1 MSKRRVENSIPVSA
15 GDVQEWLAA
24 AIPDSVEEKAAVL
37 AAAAAKALDGPAL
50 RALGESELNSV
61 LGLKKFGPRR
71 KLFLRIADLSAVPIA
86 DDDVEILDEA
96 PAAAAAPA
104 PAPAPAA
111 GDDDEA
117 VEDRM
122 NAEAACVG
130 SCRWVADRLQKI
142 LREHPGWASQAL
154 AAARTAE
161 LRTLAATAK
170 ALPRMSCVVCGTTGA
185 GKSTLLNALLGESEV
200 LPTNGMR
207 ACTAVLIELRYLDD
221 AASPGD
227 GSTYVGEAEFLTRA
241 EWDKEEEAL
250 FEELTTQDGRAIL
263 NVSDPNAHNHG
274 AFCKLYS
281 VYGEAYTHES
291 TYEIVDPTTNKKRRV
306 AMTVPELR
314 AKLRRHTRVTRF
326 LGTTQKVRAT
336 HPRGFRRSLERFMDS
351 SNLLSDG
358 ACWPIVKKVRAY
370 GRWPVLKSGA
380 VLVDAPGTH
389 DSDSARGAVVKLALK
404 EADSVWIVSNI
415 NRAVNDRSAKDLL
428 GESFKRTLLMDGAY
442 GRLIFVATQSDVLQR
457 SEVVRALKLD
467 AGASLYDCA
476 VARNAYT
483 RDRVKA
489 DFYAGLQ
496 DMDRAAGD
504 APRSAAELEAQ
515 FTMPVYCVSSV
526 DYQKLKGVRG
536 DDGPP
541 QVYDAASLAATE
553 IPALVDFVHAAS
565 LSLRAR
571 KVALQTRSL
580 LAFAESLESV
590 VAAKPGTGEERAER
604 AACERAYA
612 RGVAGLPAALDA
624 ALGGFDK
631 SVFAS
636 LEADVLPRLDAGA
649 ADAAKTCVATAS
661 RWGGSRAEGGLHW
674 ATYKATLR
682 RGGNWRQN
690 FNEELAEPV
699 YRAVA
704 THWEKAMVDKARWG
718 LDALDGA
725 VAKALAAA
733 HDGLAARLGDAAAE
747 PALAKLDAARVA
759 AARKAHEASS
769 SAVASSALAATKDHI
784 QKQQKDLS
792 REITPLVQAAMQP
805 GYDRGFVEKG
815 TGSHRRRCAVV
826 ESHVTKEARS
836 MFKGAIAPVV
846 ARAARTRG
854 SGGSRPN
861 VDSADVRTS
870 RGLSERARDRVGPVG
885 RPPVDDAT
893 PGAGRRGPREA
904 PRGRR
909 QDPQGHVRAQAPRR
923 PPAQLLGALGAR
935 VAGDAPRPRRHGAP
949 AQRRDVRGPLRAPA
963 APRLAGRGA
972 GGARGRRR
980 RRRRHRRHHEQGRG
994 REDRRGHRRR
1004 RPRRARRAAGA
1015 AGRRVRAG
1023 RRQGRARLREAD
1035 TRMCNKAP

>member
-1 MSKRRVENSIPVSA
+1 MSKRSVENSIPVSA

-104 PAPAPAA
+104 PAAAPAA
-111 GDDDEA
+111 DDDDEA

-130 SCRWVADRLQKI
+130 SCRWVADRLAKI
-142 LREHPGWASQAL
+142 LREHPGWASRAL

-207 ACTAVLIELRYLDD
+207 ACTAVLIELRYLDA

-241 EWDKEEEAL
+241 EWDREEEAL

-442 GRLIFVATQSDVLQR
+442 GRLVFVATQSDVLQR

-467 AGASLYDCA
+467 AAASLYDCA

-483 RDRVKA
+483 RDRVRA

-526 DYQKLKGVRG
+526 DYQKLRGFRG

-590 VAAKPGTGEERAER
+590 VAAKPGAGEERAER

-624 ALGGFDK
+624 ALAGFDE

-649 ADAAKTCVATAS
+649 ADAAKTCVATATA
-661 RWGGSRAEGGLHW
+661 WGGSRADGGLHW

-704 THWEKAMVDKARWG
+704 THWEKAMVDKARRG

-815 TGSHRRRCAVV
+815 AGSHRRRCAVV

-846 ARAARTRG
+846 AGLAKLR
-854 SGGSRPN
+854 
-861 VDSADVRTS
+861 ADVGKILKDTCARKLLDDLRLNYSVLWEPVSPEMLRVRGAMAHPLNVATCEVRSALRRLLDSQGAAPEARAGDDDDDGDIVDITSKVAAERTVEVIDVDDLDVPDAPPAPPAAAS
-870 RGLSERARDRVGPVG
+870 ARGGVKAERA
-885 RPPVDDAT
+885 
-893 PGAGRRGPREA
+893 
-904 PRGRR
+904 
-909 QDPQGHVRAQAPRR
+909 
-923 PPAQLLGALGAR
+923 
-935 VAGDAPRPRRHGAP
+935 
-949 AQRRDVRGPLRAPA
+949 
-963 APRLAGRGA
+963 
-972 GGARGRRR
+972 
-980 RRRRHRRHHEQGRG
+980 
-994 REDRRGHRRR
+994 
-1004 RPRRARRAAGA
+1004 
-1015 AGRRVRAG
+1015 
-1023 RRQGRARLREAD
+1023 
-1035 TRMCNKAP
+1035 

>member
-1 MSKRRVENSIPVSA
+1 MSKRSVENSIPVSA

-96 PAAAAAPA
+96 PAAAPARRRRRWRRRRGRRGPHERRGRVRRQLPLGRGPAREDPPRAPGLGVLA
-104 PAPAPAA
+104 PPT
-111 GDDDEA
+111 
-117 VEDRM
+117 
-122 NAEAACVG
+122 
-130 SCRWVADRLQKI
+130 L
-142 LREHPGWASQAL
+142 
-154 AAARTAE
+154 TAE

-207 ACTAVLIELRYLDD
+207 STAVLIELRYLDD

-291 TYEIVDPTTNKKRRV
+291 TYEIVDPATNKKRRV

-389 DSDSARGAVVKLALK
+389 DSDSGRGAVVKLALK

-467 AGASLYDCA
+467 AAASLYDCA

-553 IPALVDFVHAAS
+553 IPAL
-565 LSLRAR
+565 
-571 KVALQTRSL
+571 TRSL

-661 RWGGSRAEGGLHW
+661 KWGGSRAEGGLHW

-704 THWEKAMVDKARWG
+704 THWEKAMVDKARRG

-733 HDGLAARLGDAAAE
+733 HDDLAARLGDAAAE
-747 PALAKLDAARVA
+747 PALAKLDAAR
-759 AARKAHEASS
+759 
-769 SAVASSALAATKDHI
+769 
-784 QKQQKDLS
+784 KQQKDLS

-836 MFKGAIAPVV
+836 MFKGPSRVV
-846 ARAARTRG
+846 AGLAKLR
-854 SGGSRPN
+854 
-861 VDSADVRTS
+861 ADVGKILKDTCARKLLDDLRLNYSVLWEPVSPEMLRVRGAMAHPLNVATCEVRSALRRLLDSQGAAPEARAGDDDDDGDIVDITSKVAAERTVEVIDVDDPTCPT
-870 RGLSERARDRVGPVG
+870 RRRRR
-885 RPPVDDAT
+885 RPP
-893 PGAGRRGPREA
+893 R

-909 QDPQGHVRAQAPRR
+909 QAERA
-923 PPAQLLGALGAR
+923 
-935 VAGDAPRPRRHGAP
+935 
-949 AQRRDVRGPLRAPA
+949 
-963 APRLAGRGA
+963 
-972 GGARGRRR
+972 
-980 RRRRHRRHHEQGRG
+980 
-994 REDRRGHRRR
+994 
-1004 RPRRARRAAGA
+1004 
-1015 AGRRVRAG
+1015 
-1023 RRQGRARLREAD
+1023 
-1035 TRMCNKAP
+1035 

>member
-96 PAAAAAPA
+96 PAAAPAPA

-649 ADAAKTCVATAS
+649 ADAAKTCVATATT
-661 RWGGSRAEGGLHW
+661 WGGSRAEGGLHW

-704 THWEKAMVDKARWG
+704 THWEKAMVDKARRG

-759 AARKAHEASS
+759 AARRAHEASS

-836 MFKGAIAPVV
+836 MFKGAIAPVA

-854 SGGSRPN
+854 SGGSRPTFASTSIRPMFGR
-861 VDSADVRTS
+861 VAVSRSARAIASGRSDARPSTTRHRAQVVAGLAKLRADVGTILKDTCARKLLDDLRLNYSVLWEPVSPEMLRVRGAMAHPLNVATCEVRSALRRLLDSQGAAPEARAGDDDDDGDIVDITSKVAAERTVEVIDVDDLDVPDAPPAPPAAAS
-870 RGLSERARDRVGPVG
+870 ARGGVKAERA
-885 RPPVDDAT
+885 
-893 PGAGRRGPREA
+893 
-904 PRGRR
+904 
-909 QDPQGHVRAQAPRR
+909 
-923 PPAQLLGALGAR
+923 
-935 VAGDAPRPRRHGAP
+935 
-949 AQRRDVRGPLRAPA
+949 
-963 APRLAGRGA
+963 
-972 GGARGRRR
+972 
-980 RRRRHRRHHEQGRG
+980 
-994 REDRRGHRRR
+994 
-1004 RPRRARRAAGA
+1004 
-1015 AGRRVRAG
+1015 
-1023 RRQGRARLREAD
+1023 
-1035 TRMCNKAP
+1035 

>member
-649 ADAAKTCVATAS
+649 ADAAKTCVATATT
-661 RWGGSRAEGGLHW
+661 WGGSRAEGGLHW

-704 THWEKAMVDKARWG
+704 THWEKAMVDKARRG

-759 AARKAHEASS
+759 AARRAHEASS

-909 QDPQGHVRAQAPRR
+909 HDPQGHVRAQAPRR

-1023 RRQGRARLREAD
+1023 RRQGRARLREECAI
-1035 TRMCNKAP
+1035 KQLE